1 MRLRVVQDFFT
12 VGAGSSDAS
21 SEAPEAEEDD
31 LRASTAESLTD
42 EGALLTMAK
51 SDSAALIAK
60 LARQRRA
67 AALAAEKSGEE
78 EAQEGGAA
86 QPETGSMR
94 LVPAAPHSPMSGTKL
109 AAVAPQSPG
118 AQWASSKSEE
128 PADAEAEQG
137 GSPGSAGSP
146 GSPGSAASPPR
157 HSGDEVVLTVPIAAI
172 ALLVYPPEPEP
183 EPTPTKAPQQVAID
197 YEALSQEMKKLS
209 HDFDEGGRAV
219 VDDDDREEQQRIR
232 NLKKTVLEDK
242 AMVHA
247 AVLERTASSPLTAE
261 PEPTPEKVVLN
272 GWQGATQHTKRLS
285 LPCLTRRLPDRA
297 WGDVQSGAAAH
308 TFLRLAAFRDV
319 PHVLHGGRRRG
330 FQLPAALLAAE
341 RGSRNDG
348 EGRMLWLER
357 CRGAP
362 PPRCLYRAFGVAL
375 TVELPHRCRR
385 FRRAILGTTWS
396 RTRTT

>member
-31 LRASTAESLTD
+31 MRASTAESLME

-146 GSPGSAASPPR
+146 GSPGSAASPPQ

-272 GWQGATQHTKRLS
+272 GWQGTTRHTKRLL
-285 LPCLTRRLPDRA
+285 LPWLTRCCRTGL
-297 WGDVQSGAAAH
+297 GALFKAEPQL
-308 TFLRLAAFRDV
+308 TPSYGSQPFVMYLMSFMVDGVEAFSF
-319 PHVLHGGRRRG
+319 RRRYSQMKELHETMEKAG
-330 FQLPAALLAAE
+330 CFGWNGAEVRHRPAASAVAL
-341 RGSRNDG
+341 
-348 EGRMLWLER
+348 
-357 CRGAP
+357 
-362 PPRCLYRAFGVAL
+362 GVAL
-375 TVELPHRCRR
+375 RVELPHRCRR